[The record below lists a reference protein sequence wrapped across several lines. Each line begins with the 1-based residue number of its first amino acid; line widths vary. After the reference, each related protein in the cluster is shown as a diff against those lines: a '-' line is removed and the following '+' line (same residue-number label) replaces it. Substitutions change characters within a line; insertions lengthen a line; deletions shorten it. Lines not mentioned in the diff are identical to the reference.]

1 MQVLDPSALDPTGAS
16 DAFATIEEAIGAIA
30 RGEMVIVLDDPGREN
45 EGDFVM
51 AADAVTPE
59 AINFMVTHGRGLV
72 CMPMAP
78 EQLDLLGIAQMVP
91 HDPSGTAF
99 AISID
104 MAEPANT
111 GISAHDRARTIAH
124 AISPDARPTDF
135 ITPGHIF
142 PLRARVGGVLARE
155 GHTEAAVDLARLA
168 GRSPAGVICEI
179 LNEDG
184 TMARRDDLFEVA
196 RAHGLLVITIEDLK
210 AYLCDIEAVVE
221 RGGEAALPTRFGPF
235 TARAYLGR
243 EGEEHLA
250 LIYGDPTST
259 RAPLVRLHSECLTGD
274 ALGSMRCDCGEQ
286 LREAMRLI
294 ALEGAGVIVY
304 LRGHE
309 GRGIGLIQKLRAY
322 ALQDDG
328 ADTVEA
334 NLRLGLPVD
343 ARTYTAGAQI
353 LRDLGLR
360 SVRLLTN
367 NPQKRAGIEAAGI
380 IVAERLALRIE
391 PTTHNL
397 RYLEA
402 KRDRLG
408 HDVALEMA

>member
-1 MQVLDPSALDPTGAS
+1 MQVLEGGTGFS
-16 DAFATIEEAIGAIA
+16 TVEDAVAAIA
-30 RGEMVIVLDDPGREN
+30 GGQMVIVLDDPGREN

-51 AADAVTPE
+51 AAEHVTPDAV
-59 AINFMVTHGRGLV
+59 NFMVTHGRGLV
-72 CMPMAP
+72 CLPMAP
-78 EQLDLLGIAQMVP
+78 EHLDRLALPQMVP
-91 HDPSGTAF
+91 DDPSGTAF

-104 MAEPANT
+104 MAAPKNT
-111 GISAHDRARTIAH
+111 GISAHDRARTIIH
-124 AISPDARPTDF
+124 AISPSSRPTDF
-135 ITPGHIF
+135 VAPGHVF
-142 PLRARVGGVLARE
+142 PLRARRGGVLVRQ

-168 GRSPAGVICEI
+168 GCAPAGVICEI

-184 TMARRDDLFEVA
+184 SMARRDDLFEVA
-196 RAHGLLVITIEDLK
+196 RTHGLHVITIEDLR
-210 AYLCDIEAVVE
+210 AHIEREESIVR
-221 RGGEAALPTRFGPF
+221 RGGEATLPTPYGPF
-235 TARAYLGR
+235 SARAYTGTD
-243 EGEEHLA
+243 GEEHLA
-250 LIYGDPTST
+250 LVFGDPAS
-259 RAPLVRLHSECLTGD
+259 RPEPLVRLHSECLTGD
-274 ALGSMRCDCGEQ
+274 AFGSLRCDCGEQ

-309 GRGIGLIQKLRAY
+309 GRGIGLVQKLRAY

-334 NLRLGLPVD
+334 NLRLGLPAD
-343 ARTYTAGAQI
+343 ARTYRAGAHI
-353 LRDLGLR
+353 VRDLALT

-367 NPQKRAGIEAAGI
+367 NPAKRSGLEDAGIVVTERI
-380 IVAERLALRIE
+380 PLRVA